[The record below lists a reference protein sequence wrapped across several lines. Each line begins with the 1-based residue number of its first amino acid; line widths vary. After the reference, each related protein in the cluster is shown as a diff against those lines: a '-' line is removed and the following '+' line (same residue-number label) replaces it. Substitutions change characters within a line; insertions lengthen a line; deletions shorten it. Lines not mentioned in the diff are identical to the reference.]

1 MNRKIQAVLFT
12 LALTASAVMYA
23 QAAPAT
29 TAAATPA
36 GTTAA
41 NGPAK
46 IGVIDIQTAILAT
59 NEGQKE
65 FTTLQ
70 TKFQPKKSELENKQ
84 KEIEGLQKQVDTQ
97 SSVLT
102 DDAKNNLVRQ
112 LEQKKKDYQ
121 RDYEDASSDFDTQ
134 KNDIL
139 RTLGN
144 KVYATLDKY
153 AKANNFSVIVDV
165 SNPNTPVLWANQSTN
180 ITKAIVDAYNVASG
194 VPAPP
199 TTPTAAPKSPS
210 AGVKPPVKPSGSN
223 Q

>member
-12 LALTASAVMYA
+12 LALTASAAIFA

-29 TAAATPA
+29 TAAATPSA
-36 GTTAA
+36 TAA
-41 NGPAK
+41 SGPAK

-70 TKFQPKKSELENKQ
+70 TKFQPKKTELENKQ

-97 SSVLT
+97 GNVLT
-102 DDAKNNLVRQ
+102 DDARNNLVRS
-112 LEQKKKDYQ
+112 LETKKKDYQ
-121 RDYEDASSDFDTQ
+121 RDYEDASSDFDNQ

-153 AKANNFSVIVDV
+153 AKANGFSVIVDV
-165 SNPNTPVLWANQSTN
+165 SSPQSPILWASQATN
-180 ITKAIVDAYNVASG
+180 ITKAIVDAYNVSSG
-194 VPAPP
+194 VPAPAAP
-199 TTPTAAPKSPS
+199 AAAPKPT

>member
-1 MNRKIQAVLFT
+1 MNRKLQAVLFT
-12 LALTASAVMYA
+12 LALAASAVMYA
-23 QAAPAT
+23 QAAPAA

-36 GTTAA
+36 SAA
-41 NGPAK
+41 GASEK

-70 TKFQPKKSELENKQ
+70 TKFQPKKTELENKQ

-102 DDAKNNLVRQ
+102 DDARNNLVRQ
-112 LEQKKKDYQ
+112 LETKKKDYQ
-121 RDYEDASSDFDTQ
+121 RDYEDASSDFDNQ

-165 SNPNTPVLWANQSTN
+165 SSPQSPILWASQATN

-194 VPAPP
+194 VPAPAAP
-199 TTPTAAPKSPS
+199 AAAPKPT
-210 AGVKPPVKPSGSN
+210 AGVKPPVKPSGQN
-223 Q
+223 QNQ

>member
-12 LALTASAVMYA
+12 IALAASAVMYA

-36 GTTAA
+36 GTTTA

-84 KEIEGLQKQVDTQ
+84 KDIEGLQKQVDTQ

-165 SNPNTPVLWANQSTN
+165 SNPNTPVLWASQSTN

-194 VPAPP
+194 VPAPATPAAIPKP
-199 TTPTAAPKSPS
+199 T
-210 AGVKPPVKPSGSN
+210 AGVKPPVKPSTN
-223 Q
+223 N